1 MNPIA
6 ANTGCGLAAA
16 PSVRVGYTFLCV
28 SKLGA
33 ESAYRPSSL
42 ALCVDSVFRSLA
54 TFIRHRSA
62 RAREPRDAAPSGED
76 VDVSGEAARGI
87 EALEQL
93 LLTETM
99 YRRLLERDDEDDQPC
114 SQ

>member
-1 MNPIA
+1 M
-6 ANTGCGLAAA
+6 
-16 PSVRVGYTFLCV
+16 V
-28 SKLGA
+28 
-33 ESAYRPSSL
+33 
-42 ALCVDSVFRSLA
+42 SVFRSLA
-54 TFIRHRSA
+54 TIIRHRGVP
-62 RAREPRDAAPSGED
+62 RCGRRDAAPRSED
-76 VDVSGEAARGI
+76 VELSAEAARGI